1 MADAWGISWRS
12 LFRVW
17 GAVEATVAPTVPTF
31 GPPFLDRQ
39 AALLTTLGAT
49 NIIVTALGF
58 NNPIS
63 PDIELK
69 ALIRSPRIDR
79 AVL

>member
-31 GPPFLDRQ
+31 GPPFLDLQSAIR
-39 AALLTTLGAT
+39 
-49 NIIVTALGF
+49 TALGTT
-58 NNPIS
+58 NLMVTAIGTDNPIS
-63 PDIELK
+63 PHIELQNGF
-69 ALIRSPRIDR
+69 RSARIDR
-79 AVL
+79 SLT